1 LKPRIEVGSS
11 ISYRAAA
18 ALLYACAAATSAA
31 AQGSAPPPTQA
42 IYTCTDDRGHMI
54 TSDRPIAACM
64 DRPQTELSPSGT
76 VRRTIGP
83 SLTGPERAAQEAKD
97 RVAREEQVKQAEE
110 KRRDRA
116 LLVRYPNRAAHDK
129 ERAQA
134 LGQVDDVILAAQ
146 KRLAELQT
154 QRQNI
159 AGEFDF
165 YQKDPS
171 RAPAS
176 LQREAAD
183 NAHSIDVQSRFITE
197 QEAEKKRINAR
208 FDDELAKLQPLWK
221 MQSPVA
227 R

>member
-1 LKPRIEVGSS
+1 MEVSSS
-11 ISYRAAA
+11 ISHRAWI
-18 ALLYACAAATSAA
+18 ALLFACAAAASAA
-31 AQGSAPPPTQA
+31 QQGAAPPPTQA
-42 IYTCTDDRGHMI
+42 IYTCTDDRGHVI

-64 DRPQTELSPSGT
+64 DRPQTELNPSGT

-83 SLTGPERAAQEAKD
+83 SLTGPERAAQQAKEGL
-97 RVAREEQVKQAEE
+97 AREEQAKQAEE

-116 LLVRYPNRAAHDK
+116 LLIRYPNRAAHDK

-134 LGQVDDVILAAQ
+134 LGQVDDVIRAAQ

-154 QRQNI
+154 QRQDI
-159 AGEFDF
+159 AAEYQF

-176 LQREAAD
+176 LQRETAD
-183 NAHSIDVQSRFITE
+183 NAHSIDVQTRFVAE

-208 FDDELAKLQPLWK
+208 FDDELAKLKQLWAL
-221 MQSPVA
+221 QAPVA